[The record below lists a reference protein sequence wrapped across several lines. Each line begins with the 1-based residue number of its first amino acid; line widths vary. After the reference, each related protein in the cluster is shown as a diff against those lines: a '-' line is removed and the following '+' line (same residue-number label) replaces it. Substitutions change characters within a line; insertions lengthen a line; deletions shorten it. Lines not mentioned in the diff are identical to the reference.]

1 MSAASKSKEASM
13 KHNAKRAR
21 RSSKPDGGR
30 AQAKGRS
37 RRKPRGDANQPQAKK
52 SSGRADSKQ
61 AQVIAL
67 LRRPGGATLDAIVA
81 ATGWQRHTARGVIA
95 GALKKKLGLDVIS
108 EKTEQGRVYRINDGT
123 AKRTA

>member
-1 MSAASKSKEASM
+1 MSAASKSKDASM
-13 KHNAKRAR
+13 KHNAKSR
-21 RSSKPDGGR
+21 RSSKPKGGKS
-30 AQAKGRS
+30 QAKGKGRAN
-37 RRKPRGDANQPQAKK
+37 PRGRTSQPLAKK
-52 SSGRADSKQ
+52 APGRAGSKQ

-95 GALKKKLGLDVIS
+95 GALKKRLSLDVVA
-108 EKTEQGRVYRINDGT
+108 EKTDQGRVYRISDGT